1 MRAISQIV
9 AALALMI
16 VAAGAAAIYFSV
28 VSPLISRPSG
38 GIAISLAS
46 DLELDLSGSI
56 YTITVYLRVANPL
69 TYSVTINKADALII
83 FNGPNTASVA
93 LFRCYASGDTIVR
106 PGSINYIK
114 FSCTTIFQSSPIANH
129 ICVAYTGSPSCT
141 ITAKMVSDVM
151 KMASIASMVIYYI
164 IQYPGGGGPVPC
176 ILLGPGGRCLM

>member
-46 DLELDLSGSI
+46 DLELELSGSI

-93 LFRCYASGDTIVR
+93 LFQCYASRDTIVR

-114 FSCTTIFQSSPIANH
+114 FSCASISSTNYDKY
-129 ICVAYTGSPSCT
+129 ICVAYTGSESCT
-141 ITAKMVSDVM
+141 LTSKMVSDVM

-176 ILLGPGGRCLM
+176 ILLEPGGRCLM